1 MKLSLFVTLMRFL
14 FQNLQDKLQSQ
25 KALLKLVLSG
35 LQNTTNREDS
45 F

>member
-1 MKLSLFVTLMRFL
+1 MKLSLFVTLMGFL

-25 KALLKLVLSG
+25 TALLKLVLSG
-35 LQNTTNREDS
+35 LQNTTNSEDS